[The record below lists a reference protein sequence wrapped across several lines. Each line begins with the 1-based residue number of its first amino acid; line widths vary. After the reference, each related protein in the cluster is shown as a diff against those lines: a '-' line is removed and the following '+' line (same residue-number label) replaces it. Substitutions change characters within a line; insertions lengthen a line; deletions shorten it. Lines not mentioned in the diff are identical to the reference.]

1 MTTRS
6 ADEAELDTRAR
17 FQTIGF
23 VVGPVLAVL
32 MALFFRAEGLSM
44 AGVLTASIAIWMAVW
59 WATEAVPVA
68 VTALLPLILFP
79 MAGVLDFNTTA
90 SKYSHWII
98 WLFFGGFIMALT
110 IERWG
115 LHRRIALAV
124 FNLVGTS
131 GRSLVGGFMLA
142 GGFVSMWISNTS
154 TTMMLLPII
163 VSVIAVINET
173 SPHLTPKERKDF
185 GLSMMLGL
193 AYGATIGGISTL
205 VGTPPN
211 AFMAGFVQDTYGIE
225 IGFAT
230 WMMVGVPLAPILM
243 PLAWGVLTRLIYPVN
258 FGPNEATAAHLTDL
272 RAKQGKMSQA
282 ERRTAIIFLIMVAG
296 WLSRKWL
303 TTLPG
308 LGGLTDALIAVGA
321 AIALLIFPAGT
332 EKRTLL
338 TWDEAVKLPW
348 GVLILFGGGL
358 ALAAAFTS
366 SGLAEWIGGNLSG
379 LASFHLAILVV
390 AATLLVIFLTELTS
404 NLATAATFLPV
415 MGAIALQT
423 GQDPLVFIIPIT
435 LAASC
440 AFMLPVATP
449 PNAIVY
455 GSGLVTIPQMIR
467 AGIVM
472 NVIGVCVLSAVAL
485 TLAPMVFGG

>member
-1 MTTRS
+1 MSRS
-6 ADEAELDTRAR
+6 ADESGHEPRAGY
-17 FQTIGF
+17 QLAGL
-23 VVGPVLAVL
+23 VLGPVFAVII
-32 MALFFRAEGLSM
+32 ALFFRPDTLSIPAVM
-44 AGVLTASIAIWMAVW
+44 TAAIAIWMAIW

-68 VTALLPLILFP
+68 VTAILPLVLFP
-79 MAGVLDFNTTA
+79 MTGVMDFNDTA
-90 SKYSHWII
+90 SRYSHWII

-115 LHRRIALAV
+115 LHRRIALAI
-124 FNLVGTS
+124 FSMVGTS
-131 GRSLVGGFMLA
+131 ARALVGGFMVA

-173 SPHLTPKERKDF
+173 SPHLTDTERKNF

-193 AYGATIGGISTL
+193 AYGATIGGMSTL

-211 AFMAGFVQDTYGIE
+211 AFMAGFMQDTYGVE

-230 WMMVGVPLAPILM
+230 WMMVGVPIALILM
-243 PLAWGVLTRLIYPVN
+243 PLAWVLLTRFIYPVS
-258 FGPNEATAAHLTDL
+258 FGPNPATADHLESL
-272 RAKQGKMSQA
+272 KKSQGKMSQA
-282 ERRTAIIFLIMVAG
+282 ERRTAIIFVIMVLG

-303 TTLPG
+303 NGLPG

-321 AIALLIFPAGT
+321 AIALLTLPAGT
-332 EKRTLL
+332 QKRPLL
-338 TWDEAVKLPW
+338 SWDEAVKLPW

-358 ALAAAFTS
+358 ALAGAFTS
-366 SGLAEWIGGNLSG
+366 SGLAQWIGGNLSG
-379 LASFHLAILVV
+379 LAVFHLAVLVV
-390 AATLLVIFLTELTS
+390 ASTLLVIFLTELTS

-415 MGAIALQT
+415 MGAIAIQT
-423 GQDPLVFIIPIT
+423 GHNPLVFIIPVT

-449 PNAIVY
+449 PNAIVF

-467 AGIVM
+467 SGIVM
-472 NVIGVCVLSAVAL
+472 NLIGVVVLSVAAL
-485 TLAPMVFGG
+485 TLAPMIFGG